1 MTLREEILNL
11 TESKAEKIKLSS
23 YKKIKNFDELFSDL
37 FEKAVQ
43 KSGLGWIE
51 FVEDCPEK
59 YDAWK
64 KKEIDPILKKNGKE
78 AEDAFKEWQSNLYA
92 DI

>member
-23 YKKIKNFDELFSDL
+23 YKNVKNFNELFSDL
-37 FEKAVQ
+37 FEKAVH
-43 KSGLGWIE
+43 KSGFGWVE
-51 FVEDCPEK
+51 FTESQK

-64 KKEIDPILKKNGKE
+64 KKEIDPILKKYGKE
-78 AEDAFKEWQSNLYA
+78 AEDAFKVWQSELYA